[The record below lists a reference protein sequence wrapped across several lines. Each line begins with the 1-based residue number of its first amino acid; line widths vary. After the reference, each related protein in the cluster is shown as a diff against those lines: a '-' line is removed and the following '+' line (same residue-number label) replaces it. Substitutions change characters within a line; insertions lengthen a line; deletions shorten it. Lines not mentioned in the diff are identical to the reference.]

1 MNLLIRRR
9 LTLVLGEQI
18 QNSNVMNNFGFEC
31 RNKTATPKR
40 PKSWTNDYSLL
51 WCGVGVGYC
60 FKPAFL
66 TQQQVKQYKEQKYK
80 YKWNNRHLF
89 LSFSSLKMTPALRTR
104 NVIHFSFLKKVY
116 LNFAEVEPNNL
127 LSYQTI

>member
-1 MNLLIRRR
+1 MNLLKRRR

-31 RNKTATPKR
+31 RNKSATPKR

-66 TQQQVKQYKEQKYK
+66 TQQQVKQNKIQIDTNTKMQIQKK
-80 YKWNNRHLF
+80 QNKIQKDTNTN
-89 LSFSSLKMTPALRTR
+89 T
-104 NVIHFSFLKKVY
+104 N
-116 LNFAEVEPNNL
+116 E
-127 LSYQTI
+127 TIDIYFCRSVA